1 MSISGPVTGDL
12 FVDRE
17 TMLADLVAAAKQHQY
32 SCLYGLRRT
41 GKTSLMFT
49 TMERLPDPWI
59 SVYFS
64 IPGAIGVPERF
75 ATLYVGSILFWTLRS
90 MSLVQDRSLPAFYTL
105 SYAQREALALNDNEI
120 NRYLLDLARQLERR
134 DIDYSQVLQ
143 MAFALPGILAQALDR
158 PIAVFLDEF
167 QELLHLDAYALDILG
182 LFRTTTQMQV
192 GACWYCLAGS
202 SISHLSAMV
211 TDPGSPLYG
220 QYQLIHVGGLEKAGA
235 HLLVERL
242 AGQPVPTGVTRFLYA
257 YTAGLPFY
265 LSVLST
271 ASARLAQGE
280 TITHEHCLAAIVDEV
295 CMPGGTVAMH
305 CRHTF
310 ATMLRTATQ
319 STVAQ
324 QIMSIL
330 ARHGNVTA
338 SQVAHEIGRTPPAI
352 YQILS
357 RLVDVDLIYVAK
369 RRYAISDPVLAF
381 WLRRGRFG
389 VEANPLA
396 LLDTEKTRQRLML
409 ELREEL
415 PEILNG

>member
-17 TMLADLVAAAKQHQY
+17 AMLMDLVAAAEQHQY

-49 TMERLPDPWI
+49 TMEHLPAPWL

-75 ATLYVGSILFWTLRS
+75 ATLYVGSILFWALRS
-90 MSLVQDRSLPAFYTL
+90 MSLAQDGALPAFYTL
-105 SYAQREALALNDNEI
+105 SYAQREALALNNNEI
-120 NRYLLDLARQLERR
+120 NRYLLDLVRQLERQ
-134 DIDYSQVLQ
+134 DIDYSQVLE
-143 MAFALPGILAQALDR
+143 MAFAFPGILAQSLDR

-167 QELLHLDAYALDILG
+167 QDLLHLDAYALDILG
-182 LFRTTTQMQV
+182 LFRTITQMQV
-192 GACWYCLAGS
+192 GTCWYCLAGS

-211 TDPGSPLYG
+211 TNPSSPLYG
-220 QYQLIHVGGLEKAGA
+220 QYQMIHVGGLEEAGA

-242 AGQPVPTGVTRFLYA
+242 AGRSVPTGVTRFLYE

-265 LSVLST
+265 LSVLGET
-271 ASARLAQGE
+271 SARQAQGE
-280 TITHEHCLAAIVDEV
+280 MITHEHCLAAIVDEV
-295 CMPGGTVAMH
+295 CMPGGTIAMH

-310 ATMLRTATQ
+310 DTMLRTATQ

-330 ARHGNVTA
+330 AHHETVTA
-338 SQVAHEIGRTPPAI
+338 SQVAHEIGRTLPAI
-352 YQILS
+352 YQILA

-381 WLRRGRFG
+381 WLRQGRFG

-396 LLDTEKTRQRLML
+396 LLDAEKTRQRLIA

-415 PEILNG
+415 PEIRD